1 MEGHNYCAFNPLSPL
16 KSDQHVISP
25 YSNTAESFIEI
36 MRIKEMITNLRSF
49 DG

>member
-1 MEGHNYCAFNPLSPL
+1 MEGHNYCAFDPLSPL

-36 MRIKEMITNLRSF
+36 MRIKEMITNLRGF